1 MTYKLPEFEHL
12 AKLARENPAQLEDI
26 RLRSVEAIIK
36 AAPEQMQHR
45 LRGIQFR
52 VDCYRRIH
60 KTPLGACMEISKLMY
75 DSLHQLNGV
84 LNKGIMPIDTCAQ
97 TGTANVLA
105 FRKPSD

>member
-1 MTYKLPEFEHL
+1 MKYKLPEFEYL
-12 AKLARENPAQLEDI
+12 AKLAQENPAQLEDI

-36 AAPEQMQHR
+36 AAPVEMQQR

-60 KTPLGACMEISKLMY
+60 KNPLGACMEISKLMY

-84 LNKGIMPIDTCAQ
+84 LNKGVIPGESFVNAEP
-97 TGTANVLA
+97 AKVLA
-105 FRKPSD
+105 FRKAD